1 MIVALRKLANEG
13 WGDKLERVAVSYD
26 RQAPDALWPTF
37 LFPLAD
43 PEQTPPLPPETV
55 TPAPTPADE
64 SGEAEALDQPSTPQ
78 AVRDRQKRVDNLVA
92 LVVRALPVEDGA
104 PAPAPPLASQPVL
117 DTREGKFVGPLDPP
131 VLSGPTAAFQ
141 MAGFFDPDA
150 PARPIRIALPIDTTP
165 AGLRKFDK
173 NTVFMIS
180 DALCGQIQRM
190 RGITFGDL
198 VLSVLPWPFHKD
210 LSSKVPKMGPCKTG
224 GGVELGMMCT
234 LSIPIITICALILL
248 MIIVLLFDF
257 IFKWIPL
264 FIMCFPLPKFKA
276 KS

>member
-1 MIVALRKLANEG
+1 
-13 WGDKLERVAVSYD
+13 
-26 RQAPDALWPTF
+26 
-37 LFPLAD
+37 
-43 PEQTPPLPPETV
+43 
-55 TPAPTPADE
+55 
-64 SGEAEALDQPSTPQ
+64 
-78 AVRDRQKRVDNLVA
+78 
-92 LVVRALPVEDGA
+92 
-104 PAPAPPLASQPVL
+104 VL
-117 DTREGKFVGPLDPP
+117 DTREGRFVIRCVYERPLCGPLDPP

-210 LSSKVPKMGPCKTG
+210 LSTKVPRLGPCKTG

-276 KS
+276 KG